1 MLIDILFTLGTIGF
15 LLADVKQF
23 YKLHKHCIK
32 TTAIS
37 RSHLKIKI
45 FSLFCVIIGYVLSN
59 LHISS
64 VVASVQLALTFGIL
78 YYTYKYYGD
87 KTANKT
93 QEAEE
98 W

>member
-1 MLIDILFTLGTIGF
+1 MIIDILFTAGTIGF

-23 YKLHKHCIK
+23 YKLFRHSIS

-37 RSHLKIKI
+37 RLHLKIKI
-45 FSLFCVIIGYVLSN
+45 FSLSCVIVGYILSN

-64 VVASVQLALTFGIL
+64 VVATMQLILTVGIM

-87 KTANKT
+87 GIN
-93 QEAEE
+93 EE
-98 W
+98 S